1 MAKHLNVSLPTLGGT
16 QLWTDHVIRGGYRVQ
31 RNSLTGHY
39 RLLDESNIR
48 RAWGSRA
55 DVEAVLDE
63 CMPVTSVSDG
73 DGEPR
78 IILLHGLM
86 RTSQSMRSMEKAL
99 HEAGHENT
107 VRFSYASTRQP
118 IAEDA
123 AALREVLEG
132 MPRDETFSFIGHSMG
147 NIVVRHLV
155 GDLQADGDPH
165 GILTRCESMVMLGP
179 PNQGAAIARRLSNFG
194 VFRTMVGK
202 GAVELG
208 RDFDQVRDRLA
219 VPPFPF
225 MVVAG
230 NVTDAPISNP
240 LTDGAGDFVV
250 SLEEARLDGAATM
263 IEVPVL
269 HSFLMDDADIQRRT
283 IQFIADH

>member
-1 MAKHLNVSLPTLGGT
+1 MAKNLNLSLPTLGGT

-39 RLLDESNIR
+39 RLLDESNVR
-48 RAWGSRA
+48 RAWGSRT

-63 CMPVTSVSDG
+63 LIPATTVSEG
-73 DGEPR
+73 DGQPT
-78 IILLHGLM
+78 IVLVHGLM
-86 RTSQSMRSMEKAL
+86 RTSHSMRSMEKAL

-107 VRFSYASTRQP
+107 VRFGYASTRQS
-118 IAEDA
+118 IAGDA
-123 AALREVLEG
+123 SALREVLEG
-132 MPRDETFSFIGHSMG
+132 MPRDATFSFVGHSMG

-165 GILTRCESMVMLGP
+165 DILTRCESMVMLGP

-219 VPPFPF
+219 VPPFPIH
-225 MVVAG
+225 G
-230 NVTDAPISNP
+230 RRGER
-240 LTDGAGDFVV
+240 DGCSHFK
-250 SLEEARLDGAATM
+250 SLDRRRGGFRRVFGRGTSGGGRDDDRGPRPTFLLDG
-263 IEVPVL
+263 
-269 HSFLMDDADIQRRT
+269 RY
-283 IQFIADH
+283 